1 MKGILI
7 GGMGKTVLGVK
18 SSVEP
23 VGDGDGGTGISSVDR
38 KLRSR

>member
-1 MKGILI
+1 MIGVLI

-18 SSVEP
+18 SGIEP
-23 VGDGDGGTGISSVDR
+23 VGNGYGGAGISSVDG